1 MLPKTVMV
9 GTVPVGGAHPVSVQ
23 TMLSE
28 RTRGSRTGLEEK
40 LQVLRNLGCDI
51 LRLAVPNAEALED
64 LDAVR
69 ESTTMPLVA
78 DIHFDHTLAMAAM
91 DHGISKLRINPGN
104 LGPEWKT
111 MEVLKKACDLN
122 IPVRVGIN
130 AGSLP
135 EAYRG
140 IADKASAMVLAA
152 EHEMAIME
160 KAGFVN
166 AVFSLKSSDIETTC
180 RANRLFAGT
189 YDYPLHLGITEA
201 GPLIEGVVKS
211 TIALSRLL
219 SGGIGSTI
227 RISLTDTEEN
237 EVIAGRSL
245 LVSLGLSEGVHI
257 ISCPRCGRATFD
269 THDFIKKYGDRIRE
283 CGKNKT
289 IAVMGCTVNGPVE
302 AASADLGITG
312 SGNRVIIFKH
322 GNIVARCPRKDAAEV
337 FLEELENL

>member
-1 MLPKTVMV
+1 MV
-9 GTVPVGGAHPVSVQ
+9 GTVPVGGANPVSVQ

-28 RTRGSRTGLEEK
+28 RTRGSRSELARK
-40 LQVLRNLGCDI
+40 LLGLRNLGCDI
-51 LRLAVPNAEALED
+51 LRLAVPNIGALDE

-69 ESTTMPLVA
+69 ESTDMPLVA

-111 MEVLKKACDLN
+111 LEVLKKARDLN

-135 EAYRG
+135 KAFRD
-140 IADKASAMVLAA
+140 IADTASAMVLAA
-152 EHEMAIME
+152 EQEMAIME
-160 KAGFVN
+160 KAGFIN

-180 RANRLFAGT
+180 RANRLFAGK
-189 YDYPLHLGITEA
+189 YDFPLHLGITEA

-219 SGGIGSTI
+219 SAGIGSTI
-227 RISLTDTEEN
+227 RVSLTDTEEN
-237 EVIAGRSL
+237 EVIAGRSI

-269 THDFIKKYGDRIRE
+269 THDFIRKYGDRIRE
-283 CGKNKT
+283 CGKNRT

-322 GNIVARCPRKDAAEV
+322 GNIIAECAKKDAVKE